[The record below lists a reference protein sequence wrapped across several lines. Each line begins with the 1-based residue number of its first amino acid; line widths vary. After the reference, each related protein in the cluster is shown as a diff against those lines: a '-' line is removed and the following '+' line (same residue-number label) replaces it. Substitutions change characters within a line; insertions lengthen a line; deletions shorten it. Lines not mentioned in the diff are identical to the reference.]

1 MNMTQ
6 KRNYRKPRAFTV
18 VLTDELLWQ
27 QNYSITGGVDDTGG
41 GSLPNTT
48 KPISRHYWE
57 L

>member
-6 KRNYRKPRAFTV
+6 KRNYSRPRVFTV
-18 VLTDELLWQ
+18 VLTDELLWK

-41 GSLPNTT
+41 GALPT
-48 KPISRHYWE
+48 KPISRHFWE

>member
-1 MNMTQ
+1 MTQ
-6 KRNYRKPRAFTV
+6 KRNYSRPRVFTV
-18 VLTDELLWQ
+18 VLTDELLWK